1 MKFFD
6 LHELLRSF
14 FKRSFLFTLCF
25 ALVLAIAVPYLRYT
39 NNINDYK
46 RDSLEIVRKFLT
58 HELNFDLKELRTT
71 PHQTLI
77 DRINVFME
85 YSSLVEFRIWDAEAT
100 VVYSFIDPA
109 IKGQRFPDNDDL
121 LDTFKSGKPKLD
133 IEAAVKSEH
142 KSLRGYGTLLE
153 MYVPVYSQGKL
164 VGAVELYRLAPRL
177 ALLNPRNLLY
187 GIAALIVPLLLHIF
201 FYGQFKLAAL
211 ELVSSGV
218 RLQQAYNALATASFD
233 SIRSLAKALE
243 MRDMETEGHSERV
256 VAMSVLIGHR
266 MALPSETMAKLII
279 GAYLHDVGKIG
290 VPDSVLLKPGKLT
303 PEERLVIETHVIKG
317 REIVNE
323 VEFLRLGADVVS
335 SHHERWDGGGYS
347 QGLRGEDIP
356 IGARIFALVDVFD
369 ALMSKRPY
377 KEAFSFEQSTTIIR
391 ESSGTHF
398 DPTVVEAFLSISQTD
413 VEGIRGE
420 VAHQGVHTLVRQ
432 ATDVL
437 FDGGYFQASLATG

>member
-153 MYVPVYSQGKL
+153 MYVPV
-164 VGAVELYRLAPRL
+164 
-177 ALLNPRNLLY
+177 
-187 GIAALIVPLLLHIF
+187 
-201 FYGQFKLAAL
+201 
-211 ELVSSGV
+211 
-218 RLQQAYNALATASFD
+218 
-233 SIRSLAKALE
+233 
-243 MRDMETEGHSERV
+243 
-256 VAMSVLIGHR
+256 
-266 MALPSETMAKLII
+266 
-279 GAYLHDVGKIG
+279 
-290 VPDSVLLKPGKLT
+290 
-303 PEERLVIETHVIKG
+303 
-317 REIVNE
+317 
-323 VEFLRLGADVVS
+323 
-335 SHHERWDGGGYS
+335 
-347 QGLRGEDIP
+347 
-356 IGARIFALVDVFD
+356 
-369 ALMSKRPY
+369 
-377 KEAFSFEQSTTIIR
+377 
-391 ESSGTHF
+391 
-398 DPTVVEAFLSISQTD
+398 
-413 VEGIRGE
+413 
-420 VAHQGVHTLVRQ
+420 
-432 ATDVL
+432 
-437 FDGGYFQASLATG
+437 